1 MMNSDTAGGWLAQ
14 SRLEMAA
21 VDAALENIPGAALT
35 VTSTGTVERSN
46 AQARALMASSKEQIL
61 RAVQESLDRPGLSAE
76 FEISE
81 LFTFGSVVHYL
92 AVQRSVGSTI
102 CDRLAL
108 SIHRWRLT
116 AQEARVFSQLVNGE
130 SNRQIA
136 SKLGCAERTV
146 ELHVTHILQR
156 LDVDNRNA
164 AIAKFWT
171 QSYAL

>member
-1 MMNSDTAGGWLAQ
+1 LAQ
-14 SRLEMAA
+14 SRLEELA
-21 VDAALENIPGAALT
+21 VNAALENIPGAALI
-35 VTSTGTVERSN
+35 VTSTGAVERSN
-46 AQARALMASSKEQIL
+46 ARARALMALGKEQVL
-61 RAVQESLDRPGLSAE
+61 RAVQESLHHPSLSAD
-76 FEISE
+76 FEITE
-81 LFTFGSVVHYL
+81 LFTFGNVVRYL

-116 AQEARVFSQLVNGE
+116 AQEARVFAQLVNGE
-130 SNRQIA
+130 SNRHIA
-136 SKLGCAERTV
+136 AKLGCAERTV

-171 QSYAL
+171 QPYAL

>member
-1 MMNSDTAGGWLAQ
+1 MMNSDTAGSLLAQ
-14 SRLEMAA
+14 SRLEQLA
-21 VDAALENIPGAALT
+21 VNAALESIPGAALI
-35 VTSTGTVERSN
+35 VTSTGAVERSN
-46 AQARALMASSKEQIL
+46 ARARALMASGKEQVL
-61 RAVQESLDRPGLSAE
+61 RAVQESLDDQALSAE
-76 FEISE
+76 FEITE
-81 LFTFGSVVHYL
+81 LFNLGNVTRYL
-92 AVQRSVGSTI
+92 AVQRSPGSTI

-116 AQEARVFSQLVNGE
+116 AQEARVFAQLVNGE

-136 SKLGCAERTV
+136 AKLGCAERTV

-171 QSYAL
+171 QPYAL

>member
-1 MMNSDTAGGWLAQ
+1 MMNSDTADGLLAQ

-21 VDAALENIPGAALT
+21 VYAALENFPGAALM
-35 VTSTGTVERSN
+35 VTSTGAVERSN
-46 AQARALMASSKEQIL
+46 ARARALMASGKEQVL
-61 RAVQESLDRPGLSAE
+61 RAVQESLDHPSLAAE

-81 LFTFGSVVHYL
+81 LFSFGNVVHYL

-116 AQEARVFSQLVNGE
+116 AQEARVFALLVNGE

-146 ELHVTHILQR
+146 ELHVTHILGR